1 MAHILAIEDDADNL
15 ELIEKILRQAGYEFT
30 GALNGTD
37 GIRLAM
43 QHSFDLIILDIDL
56 PDVQGDEVARRLKA
70 HASTPILSLTGN
82 DKLGDREKYLEA
94 GCDGYLPK
102 PISRPYLLA
111 AIAELL

>member
-1 MAHILAIEDDADNL
+1 MRRILAIDDDADNL
-15 ELIEKILRQAGYEFT
+15 ELIGKILANAGYHFT
-30 GALNGTD
+30 GAMTGLE
-37 GIRLAM
+37 GIRLAKTNDY
-43 QHSFDLIILDIDL
+43 DLIILDIDL

-70 HASTPILSLTGN
+70 HSDTPILSLTGN
-82 DKLGDREKYLEA
+82 DELGDRERYLEA

>member
-1 MAHILAIEDDADNL
+1 MRRILAIDDDIDNL
-15 ELIEKILRQAGYEFT
+15 ELIEKILKSAGYHFT
-30 GALNGTD
+30 GALTGLD
-37 GIRLAM
+37 GIELATS
-43 QHSFDLIILDIDL
+43 HEYDLIILDIDL

-70 HASTPILSLTGN
+70 HRSTPILSLTGN
-82 DKLGDREKYLEA
+82 DDLGDRERYLDA

>member
-1 MAHILAIEDDADNL
+1 MRRILAIDDDPDNL
-15 ELIEKILRQAGYEFT
+15 ELIGKILTHAGYHFT
-30 GALNGTD
+30 GAQTGTD
-37 GIRLAM
+37 GIHLAIN
-43 QHSFDLIILDIDL
+43 QTFDLIILDIDL

-70 HASTPILSLTGN
+70 HSSTPILSLTGN
-82 DKLGDREKYLEA
+82 DELGDRERYLDA